1 MTTRRIAVAGPT
13 QCIVFTCALAV
24 AALVAPAC
32 SSDRPTTP
40 TAPSS
45 SPGPATGTATISGTV
60 NNTTAARNVSIVGT
74 STGSAIDGTG
84 RFELRSVS
92 SGDVQLQF
100 SGTGIDARVMIAGVN
115 SGEQIRIV
123 VTITG
128 STALLNVEERVT
140 QDNRVELTG
149 TVSAGACA
157 SFTLNGATVTT
168 NSQTTFEHGT
178 CADVRPGRRVE
189 VKGTRQGTGP
199 VTATRIEFEDE
210 ANNNNEVEL
219 EGTISAGACA
229 SFTLNGV
236 TVTTNSTTRFEDGT
250 CADIRPGRRVEVK
263 GTRQGTGPVTA
274 TRIEFK

>member
-1 MTTRRIAVAGPT
+1 MTKRRIAVAGPT
-13 QCIVFTCALAV
+13 HCVVFTCALAV
-24 AALVAPAC
+24 AALLAPAC

-60 NNTTAARNVSIVGT
+60 NNTTTARNVSIVGT
-74 STGSAIDGTG
+74 STSSAIDAAG

-123 VTITG
+123 VTIAG

-149 TVSAGACA
+149 TVSAGGCA

-178 CADVRPGRRVE
+178 CAD
-189 VKGTRQGTGP
+189 
-199 VTATRIEFEDE
+199 
-210 ANNNNEVEL
+210 
-219 EGTISAGACA
+219 
-229 SFTLNGV
+229 
-236 TVTTNSTTRFEDGT
+236 
-250 CADIRPGRRVEVK
+250 IRPGRRVEVK
-263 GTRQGTGPVTA
+263 GTRQGTGPITA
-274 TRIEFK
+274 SRVEFK